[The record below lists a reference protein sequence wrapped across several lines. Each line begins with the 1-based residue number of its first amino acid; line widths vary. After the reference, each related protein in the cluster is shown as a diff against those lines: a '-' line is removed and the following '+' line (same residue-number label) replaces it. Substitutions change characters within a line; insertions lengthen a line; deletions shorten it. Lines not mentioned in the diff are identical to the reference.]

1 MTIQLKTEKT
11 EMVISTLGA
20 EPQSLKMEGREY
32 IWSGNPDYWF
42 RRAPLLFPMIGP
54 TPGNRIAYLGREY
67 DMPNNGFARDT
78 EFTLVRQSGN
88 EAVFRLE
95 DSEKTRKE
103 NYPFG
108 FVLTVTYTLSETG
121 YTAKAEI
128 EAKDDLYYTFG
139 WHPAFSLDINGEGTE
154 LDTYS
159 VSFEENE
166 RLDRKYAVDGVFRT
180 ERDFLVGDSIEL
192 SREETDKG
200 AIILDGVRSSEVT
213 LVSSKGE
220 HGVTAT
226 MGDMSTLT
234 IWTCAPKH
242 AQYVCIEPMLS
253 FGDASRPMDISKMKE
268 TRLLRKGEKAVYE
281 NAFTVF

>member
-20 EPQSLKMEGREY
+20 EPQSLKMDGREY

-103 NYPFG
+103 NYYQ
-108 FVLTVTYTLSETG
+108 LQETG
-121 YTAKAEI
+121 QQIALWDPGLDPETSKL
-128 EAKDDLYYTFG
+128 KD
-139 WHPAFSLDINGEGTE
+139 ICCKNG
-154 LDTYS
+154 
-159 VSFEENE
+159 
-166 RLDRKYAVDGVFRT
+166 
-180 ERDFLVGDSIEL
+180 
-192 SREETDKG
+192 
-200 AIILDGVRSSEVT
+200 SSCC
-213 LVSSKGE
+213 GP
-220 HGVTAT
+220 
-226 MGDMSTLT
+226 MG
-234 IWTCAPKH
+234 
-242 AQYVCIEPMLS
+242 
-253 FGDASRPMDISKMKE
+253 
-268 TRLLRKGEKAVYE
+268 
-281 NAFTVF
+281 